1 MDSLGEFLKEQRLKL
16 KVNLNQ
22 IAKDTN
28 ISIKYLE
35 AIENDEYSAFPG
47 EAYLKGFL
55 RTYCKYISLD
65 PDEVINK
72 YDRIKIAETPTPIE
86 KLIPKPKTNLKSM
99 LIIAGIVIVPIIL
112 ISLVVI
118 IGKSFSR
125 QITENRK
132 INEKKAVE
140 KKVFELLEP
149 GSKVTFDLKENNQII
164 MNSGNGNVAYKV
176 KELTKDYVKLF
187 DDKENYI
194 MLFKDKLKE
203 IDFDNNNVYDAGIL
217 LNSWDT
223 DEANITFNLYATGAV
238 AASNTIQ
245 TLATADSEVLY
256 KKTNIEDIKLSI
268 KTNSGTYIK
277 YKADDNNEIETFY
290 NPNIDLKIEAKNR
303 LIVWLSNAGAV
314 TFNLKDMNKTYTP
327 GNAGEVAVKVLEWK
341 KNNTGEFELQIGS
354 LN

>member
-1 MDSLGEFLKEQRLKL
+1 MDSLGEYLKEQRLKL

-86 KLIPKPKTNLKSM
+86 KLIPKPNSKIKSI
-99 LIIAGIVIVPIIL
+99 LIIMGIIIIPLFITGL
-112 ISLVVI
+112 IFI
-118 IGKSFSR
+118 IGKSYSR
-125 QITENRK
+125 QISENKKK
-132 INEKKAVE
+132 IEKKAIE
-140 KKVFELLEP
+140 KKVFEILEP
-149 GSKVTFDLKENNQII
+149 GSKVTFDLKVNNTII
-164 MNSGNGNVAYKV
+164 MKSANSNVTYKV
-176 KELTKDYVKLF
+176 KQLINNYVMLTDNEDNDL
-187 DDKENYI
+187 
-194 MLFKDKLKE
+194 MLFRDKLKE
-203 IDFDNNNVYDAGIL
+203 IDFDKNNVYDAGIL
-217 LNSWDT
+217 VNNWDSET
-223 DEANITFNLYATGAV
+223 ANITFSLYSNETTL
-238 AASNTIQ
+238 ASNTLQ
-245 TLATADSEVLY
+245 PLVALNNEVLF
-256 KKTNIEDIKLSI
+256 KKINIEDIKLNI
-268 KTNSGTYIK
+268 KTNTGTYIK
-277 YKADDNNEIETFY
+277 YRADDNNEVETFY

-314 TFNLKDMNKTYTP
+314 TFNLKDLTKEYIP
-327 GNAGEVAVKVLEWK
+327 GYPGEIVVKVLEWK
-341 KNNTGEFELQIGS
+341 KNNSGEFELQIGS